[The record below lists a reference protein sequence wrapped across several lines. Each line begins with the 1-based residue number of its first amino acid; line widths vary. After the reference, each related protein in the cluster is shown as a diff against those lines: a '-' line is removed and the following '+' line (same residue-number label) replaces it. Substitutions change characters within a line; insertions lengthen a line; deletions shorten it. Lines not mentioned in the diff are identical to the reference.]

1 MTWFECFLTNPIC
14 LIYLLFFLIMVG
26 ICIVE
31 CHPISQKSW
40 HKFDFLCLIFASLGI
55 FGILGENRKFIY
67 TREAN
72 MLEHRINTLEWSINF
87 KLDSNIYNRTF
98 NATIYSPDCIE
109 LMNKDFENMYSWIL
123 VNKDSIL
130 KCIKEK
136 QHIETLSLKFPDIKT
151 GDKTFIPEEIEEFKH
166 IVSEYNNV
174 LDKYNNYQERANKN
188 WIEFIYD
195 FFAPIFLVLSL
206 SYQFVRWFWE
216 YKNKYS

>member
-1 MTWFECFLTNPIC
+1 
-14 LIYLLFFLIMVG
+14 
-26 ICIVE
+26 
-31 CHPISQKSW
+31 
-40 HKFDFLCLIFASLGI
+40 
-55 FGILGENRKFIY
+55 
-67 TREAN
+67 
-72 MLEHRINTLEWSINF
+72 
-87 KLDSNIYNRTF
+87 
-98 NATIYSPDCIE
+98 
-109 LMNKDFENMYSWIL
+109 MYSWIL

-136 QHIETLSLKFPDIKT
+136 QHIDTLSLKFPDIKT
-151 GDKTFIPEEIEEFKH
+151 EDKTFIPEDIKEFKH

-195 FFAPIFLVLSL
+195 FLAPKFLVLSL